1 MEAAVRRVRDK
12 ADCRREPSRS
22 IGRSGVVVLAVLLA
36 GLLGA
41 ADANAQCS
49 PLAVMKNF
57 KRLWISPA
65 ALSPPPRDITSA
77 LTTPVWKTIAV
88 GTADTLALRNA
99 LSAARCGVGEL
110 AEQILWRPA
119 FSLSPARMD
128 VDLVKLS
135 AADLGFRGRAV
146 PLAKIYAQAQVL
158 GFQLA
163 SAEIGPQLRLQ
174 YFDQPIGE
182 FLHIG
187 MEPIRTWT
195 GEPVILVVA
204 NGGEGMILIGQDGD
218 TEAEIPVTSRFVFV
232 RRRDFAA
239 RN

>member
-1 MEAAVRRVRDK
+1 MRRVRDK
-12 ADCRREPSRS
+12 DPCRRQPSRA
-22 IGRSGVVVLAVLLA
+22 IGRSVVVVLAVVLA

-41 ADANAQCS
+41 TEVNAQCS

-77 LTTPVWKTIAV
+77 VATPVWKTIAV

-99 LSAARCGVGEL
+99 LSDARCGVGDL

-128 VDLVKLS
+128 VDLVKVS

-146 PLAKIYAQAQVL
+146 PLAKIYSQAQKL

-163 SAEIGPQLRLQ
+163 SPEIGPQLRLQ

>member
-1 MEAAVRRVRDK
+1 MEAAVRRVGDH
-12 ADCRREPSRS
+12 DHCRRQRSRS
-22 IGRSGVVVLAVLLA
+22 FRRCVVALALA
-36 GLLGA
+36 GVLGA
-41 ADANAQCS
+41 TEATAQCS
-49 PLAVMKNF
+49 PLSVMKNF
-57 KRLWISPA
+57 KRLWRGPA
-65 ALSPPPRDITSA
+65 ALAPPPRDITSA

-88 GTADTLALRNA
+88 GTADTLGLRNA
-99 LSAARCGVGEL
+99 LSAARCGVGDL

-119 FSLSPARMD
+119 FSLSPARRD

-135 AADLGFRGRAV
+135 AADLGFRGRTAS
-146 PLAKIYAQAQVL
+146 LAKIYAQAQKL

-163 SAEIGPQLRLQ
+163 SPEIGPQLRLQ

>member
-1 MEAAVRRVRDK
+1 MEAAVGRVGDRDH
-12 ADCRREPSRS
+12 CRRRPSRS
-22 IGRSGVVVLAVLLA
+22 IRRCVVALAVALA
-36 GLLGA
+36 GVLGA
-41 ADANAQCS
+41 TDANAQCS
-49 PLAVMKNF
+49 PLSVMKNF
-57 KRLWISPA
+57 KRLWIGRA
-65 ALSPPPRDITSA
+65 ALAPPPRDITSA
-77 LTTPVWKTIAV
+77 QTTPVWKTIVV
-88 GTADTLALRNA
+88 GTADTLGLRNA
-99 LSAARCGVGEL
+99 LSAARCGVGDL

-119 FSLSPARMD
+119 FSFSPARMD

-135 AADLGFRGRAV
+135 AADLGFRGRTAS
-146 PLAKIYAQAQVL
+146 LGKIYAQAQQL